1 MNHTIGTQL
10 FTVQF
15 SDMQITGSRHPH
27 CQDVTFFQQ
36 QQDLLF
42 AGIADGK
49 TDAPYGAE
57 GGYAALQAVADH
69 IAKAGLDAFL
79 AAPFPDVLPGS
90 VTAVFRKTLQDL
102 AAARQASFQDFASTL
117 LLLTLDLKTG
127 RYLSVHLGSGCV
139 LGVSPSEE
147 IGFISPPEYGLTVYH
162 TWLTTSHNAISHLRL
177 SSGSIERKKRILLL
191 SNGADCLCRHG
202 SVPLRARSAIAQNS
216 PEALH
221 SRLAQSTPEDDASC
235 VLLDFFPKVQN

>member
-1 MNHTIGTQL
+1 MNHTIVTQF

-15 SDMQITGSRHPH
+15 SDMQIAGSRHPR
-27 CQDVTFFQQ
+27 CQDVTFFHQ

-49 TDAPYGAE
+49 TDAPYGSE

-69 IAKAGLDAFL
+69 IAKAGLDAFWDV
-79 AAPFPDVLPGS
+79 PFPDVLPSS
-90 VTAVFRKTLQDL
+90 VTAVFRQKLQDM
-102 AAARQASFQDFASTL
+102 AVARQASFQDFASTL

-127 RYLSVHLGSGCV
+127 RYLSVHLGNGCV
-139 LGVSPSEE
+139 LRVSPSEE

-162 TWLTTSHNAISHLRL
+162 TWLTTSQNAISHLRL
-177 SSGSIERKKRILLL
+177 SSGNIESKKRILLL

-202 SVPLRARSAIAQNS
+202 SVPLRARSAIVQNS

-221 SRLAQSTPEDDASC
+221 SCLSKSNPEDDASC
-235 VLLDFFPKVQN
+235 VLLDFFPKLQN

>member
-15 SDMQITGSRHPH
+15 SDMQITGSRHPR

-49 TDAPYGAE
+49 TAAPYGAE

-79 AAPFPDVLPGS
+79 AAP
-90 VTAVFRKTLQDL
+90 
-102 AAARQASFQDFASTL
+102 FQDFASTL

-139 LGVSPSEE
+139 LGVSPSEK

-191 SNGADCLCRHG
+191 SNGADCLYRHG
-202 SVPLRARSAIAQNS
+202 SVPLRARNAIAQNS

-221 SRLAQSTPEDDASC
+221 SRLSQSAELIQGL
-235 VLLDFFPKVQN
+235 VLYFSRYLRYTF